1 MICYVLLINYP
12 NRLNGF
18 DKKSTRIEELISS
31 IKKKIKYAAMTIES
45 KTVQI
50 ELMNFI
56 IGYLSYKYK
65 HKKLNKQLRGV
76 HESNNLKKDEKD

>member
-1 MICYVLLINYP
+1 MICYVMLINYP
-12 NRLNGF
+12 NRLKGF

-31 IKKKIKYAAMTIES
+31 IKKKIKYAAMIIEP

-50 ELMNFI
+50 ELMNFSHRI
-56 IGYLSYKYK
+56 S
-65 HKKLNKQLRGV
+65 QLQIQTQKIEQAVKGV